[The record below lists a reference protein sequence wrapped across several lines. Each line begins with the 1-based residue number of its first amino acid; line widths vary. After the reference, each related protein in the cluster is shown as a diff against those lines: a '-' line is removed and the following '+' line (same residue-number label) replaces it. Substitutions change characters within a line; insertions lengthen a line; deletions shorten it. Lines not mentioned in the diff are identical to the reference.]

1 MRRFLLMK
9 DLHEGNGIFVLLKK
23 CFFFLIKMC
32 LDGFIFELF

>member
-23 CFFFLIKMC
+23 CLVFFNKNVFRWVH
-32 LDGFIFELF
+32 F